1 MKNICGYIE
10 EGFYQNTKT
19 DVCGI
24 INDHL
29 MKRVSRWETIFSFS
43 FENGTYYLNADRLGM
58 AGRLADV
65 LDVKMDIDKNIIKF
79 LYKAVT
85 AKDTN
90 RVIYIESHV
99 NGIPDS
105 ESVSVV
111 FWIGC
116 YECRHDVWWE
126 GKPVGG
132 NKIKVARCLKRN
144 EFRLD
149 EGFYT
154 NTHSRVVDQLNDKIW
169 KTYCMNKDGQEN
181 YYFTLDHGVLEL
193 HIRKLDYSA
202 HIDYEDIEISL
213 SDTERDEIFRL
224 LQECNKFRWRVE
236 YTMLAKDKYRI
247 MLKVYDGDTY
257 IYHVSLKVPPQKM
270 AVYRV
275 DKKQLSLSDFI
286 K

>member
-1 MKNICGYIE
+1 
-10 EGFYQNTKT
+10 
-19 DVCGI
+19 
-24 INDHL
+24 
-29 MKRVSRWETIFSFS
+29 
-43 FENGTYYLNADRLGM
+43 
-58 AGRLADV
+58 
-65 LDVKMDIDKNIIKF
+65 
-79 LYKAVT
+79 
-85 AKDTN
+85 
-90 RVIYIESHV
+90 
-99 NGIPDS
+99 
-105 ESVSVV
+105 
-111 FWIGC
+111 
-116 YECRHDVWWE
+116 
-126 GKPVGG
+126 
-132 NKIKVARCLKRN
+132 
-144 EFRLD
+144 
-149 EGFYT
+149 
-154 NTHSRVVDQLNDKIW
+154 
-169 KTYCMNKDGQEN
+169 MNKDGQEN

-257 IYHVSLKVPPQKM
+257 IYHVSFRVPPQKM